1 MITLTRKAA
10 EDLTQK
16 EITTLLNNKS
26 MNLRSNLFDIEQ
38 DLEDILYGTGWDE
51 LPVTVGMGDASR
63 AEEIIADLL
72 KSLFD
77 VRNKIKTCRRSF

>member
-38 DLEDILYGTGWDE
+38 DLENILYGTGWDE

>member
-1 MITLTRKAA
+1 MTRKAA